1 MVDLTPIA
9 ATAFDHLVDESL
21 VGDGVVIK
29 PQLTCAK
36 LVLRGSGSTAFQD
49 AVAKALELSLPMTP
63 NTVTRQSDLESA
75 GALFWLGPSEWL
87 FRGHDNGGESVESLL
102 ARVSDALL
110 DQHSAVVDVS
120 DYYAVMRLSGARLFE
135 VLAKGTPLDCA
146 QALSTNTHCA
156 QTRFGHASVLLDR
169 SDDIDGT
176 PGVNLQVR
184 WSYVE
189 SVWHQ
194 LKLAM
199 LEYQ

>member
-1 MVDLTPIA
+1 MVDLSPIA
-9 ATAFDHLVDESL
+9 ATAFDNLVDESL
-21 VGDGVVIK
+21 VGDGVVVRAQ
-29 PQLTCAK
+29 PTCAK
-36 LVLRGSGSTAFQD
+36 LALRGSGSTAFQD
-49 AVAKALELSLPMTP
+49 AIAKALGLRLPMTP

-75 GALFWLGPSEWL
+75 DALFWLGPNEWL
-87 FRGHDNGGESVESLL
+87 FRGQDNGGESVESLL

-110 DQHSAVVDVS
+110 DQHCAVVDVS

-135 VLAKGTPLDCA
+135 VLAKGTPLDCV
-146 QALSTNTHCA
+146 QALSVNTLCA

-184 WSYVE
+184 WSFVE

-194 LKLAM
+194 LKLAI